1 MKIGAYAIE
10 RDYSHYVAYASK
22 TVYAVVG
29 TATRGP
35 VGVAT
40 VCTSAQDLVNK
51 FGPLNVNCYALYA
64 GQYFLSQSSK
74 LYFVRAASDSAK
86 ASKATIKG
94 LNNSE
99 VDVADAL
106 VIEATEV
113 GTYFDDYTIT
123 VADSTTEGKYTLT
136 LKSKLSNTV
145 DTIKDVS

>member
-64 GQYFLSQSSK
+64 GQYFLSQSS
-74 LYFVRAASDSAK
+74 FSIISPTFSIISAAYLSMS
-86 ASKATIKG
+86 
-94 LNNSE
+94 
-99 VDVADAL
+99 
-106 VIEATEV
+106 
-113 GTYFDDYTIT
+113 GTP
-123 VADSTTEGKYTLT
+123 
-136 LKSKLSNTV
+136 
-145 DTIKDVS
+145 